1 MFTITQKLKTFGKKR
16 RDRIIEVKTGKEK
29 LKSTMAIC
37 NKNLY
42 SKLQSR
48 MRKTGIGILV
58 SSLNF
63 HWESR
68 ISILIRN
75 IIQKNSQLNEQ
86 PSKA

>member
-48 MRKTGIGILV
+48 MRKT
-58 SSLNF
+58 
-63 HWESR
+63 
-68 ISILIRN
+68 
-75 IIQKNSQLNEQ
+75 
-86 PSKA
+86 